1 MLKDRDLSGEL
12 KDIWGAV
19 QAKREREKDPS
30 LNYNNYSPSG
40 NDTIYIEFGPETSQ
54 ERRSGGIPPPPH
66 DYNMHHKLSDDD
78 LQHLAN
84 LNLSHDSVNHAP
96 PPSYDAIN
104 HDKIITMPKEETNN
118 MINIE
123 NHQNVDAAPASP
135 LQPQPLPLSPPPAF
149 PVQSAGSKPIAIDET
164 DAIAHHKTP
173 IESITILTTPNEPI
187 NKSATIDVPPNVV
200 EQSAP
205 LPKDSND
212 DGSGNRKK
220 PTEIIETSTPTQTP
234 PTAIVKPINSSS
246 ASIPSSTKKEKSGG
260 FLPNSCH
267 NIFPFMKS
275 KSNNEKKHQK
285 DKEENQ
291 KNNKKSIKMN
301 KDENVKSDLVN
312 SDLNKL
318 HNN

>member
-30 LNYNNYSPSG
+30 LNYNNYTPSG
-40 NDTIYIEFGPETSQ
+40 NETIYIEFGPETSQ

-66 DYNMHHKLSDDD
+66 EYNIHNQISDED

-84 LNLSHDSVNHAP
+84 LNLSHDNVNHAP
-96 PPSYDAIN
+96 PPSYDAIQ
-104 HDKIITMPKEETNN
+104 HDKIITMPKEDANN
-118 MINIE
+118 MLNME
-123 NHQNVDAAPASP
+123 NHQNNETTKSSQ
-135 LQPQPLPLSPPPAF
+135 LLPINPPPAF
-149 PVQSAGSKPIAIDET
+149 PIQSINNAIAIDEIDT
-164 DAIAHHKTP
+164 VTHQKTP
-173 IESITILTTPNEPI
+173 IESNTPTTTPNEPI
-187 NKSATIDVPPNVV
+187 TKSATNDLLPNVIN
-200 EQSAP
+200 QSSP
-205 LPKDSND
+205 SNKDID
-212 DGSGNRKK
+212 DAAGGNRKK
-220 PTEIIETSTPTQTP
+220 SVEIIETATPIATPT
-234 PTAIVKPINSSS
+234 PTIVKPINPSS
-246 ASIPSSTKKEKSGG
+246 ASIPSSTKKEKIGG

-291 KNNKKSIKMN
+291 KNSKKSIKLN

>member
-54 ERRSGGIPPPPH
+54 DRRGGGIPPPPH
-66 DYNMHHKLSDDD
+66 EYNMHHKISDDD

-123 NHQNVDAAPASP
+123 NHQNVDAAQTSP
-135 LQPQPLPLSPPPAF
+135 TQSLPLSPPPAF
-149 PVQSAGSKPIAIDET
+149 PIQLAGSKAVAIDET
-164 DAIAHHKTP
+164 DAQTHHKTP
-173 IESITILTTPNEPI
+173 IESITIITTPNEPI

-200 EQSAP
+200 DPAP
-205 LPKDSND
+205 LQKDNTD

-220 PTEIIETSTPTQTP
+220 PAEIIDTPATPTTP
-234 PTAIVKPINSSS
+234 PTTIVKPINPSS

-291 KNNKKSIKMN
+291 KNSKKSIKMS
-301 KDENVKSDLVN
+301 KEENVKSDLVN